1 MIYFTMEQRNGR
13 LNIEYPNPSFRLDP
27 ANRDARDGLNRIDLV
42 GSRPG
47 VHHDAAG
54 GSYDQMD
61 LALEEEEINDVR

>member
-1 MIYFTMEQRNGR
+1 MLNTNM
-13 LNIEYPNPSFRLDP
+13 LNIFLCRLDP

-61 LALEEEEINDVR
+61 LALEEEEINDVC